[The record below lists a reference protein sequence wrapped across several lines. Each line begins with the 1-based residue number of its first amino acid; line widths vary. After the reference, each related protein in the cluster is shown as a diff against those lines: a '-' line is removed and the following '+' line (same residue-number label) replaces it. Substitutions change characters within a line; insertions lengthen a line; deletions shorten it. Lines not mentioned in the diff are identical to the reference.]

1 MKILILL
8 VACGFLSTTIGARSQ
23 TPSQDKK
30 AAKIARIKNMIDSRS
45 YVFQAQSVMP
55 LGGRTRQLTSDY
67 EVEVN
72 KESIVSYLPYFG
84 KAYSAPI
91 DPTKGGIE
99 FTSKDFDYSATAA
112 KKDGWDIL
120 IKPKDVQDVQQLS
133 LSVSSEGYASLHV
146 MSTSRQPI
154 SFSGI
159 IVPKRLKK

>member
-1 MKILILL
+1 MKMLFLL
-8 VACGFLSTTIGARSQ
+8 VACGCLSTIGARTQS
-23 TPSQDKK
+23 PSQDKK

-45 YVFQAQSVMP
+45 YVFQAQSVQPM
-55 LGGRTRQLTSDY
+55 GGRTRQLTTDY

-84 KAYSAPI
+84 KAYSPPV

-99 FTSKDFDYSATAA
+99 FTSKDFNYSAAA
-112 KKDGWDIL
+112 AEKDGWNIL

-133 LSVSSEGYASLHV
+133 LNVSSEGYATLHV

-154 SFSGI
+154 QFSGI